1 MLQAHQWCPGVA
13 ISSEGEWGLKRHGL
27 CPMCAIYRGAVTAW
41 SALGRLAARGIGAA
55 LPAELWLFLESCV
68 WLKAGIGLS
77 PVWFLPSRWVNVILE
92 CSGENRVSVLCVGL
106 TDFWKDGFNKKTPTM
121 LVGRSETESLHVKV
135 AELLRTQR
143 SHWKLIESVA
153 WWCSLCQLRVLDSA
167 AAFEVLGFLFRW
179 TKSLFRCIG

>member
-106 TDFWKDGFNKKTPTM
+106 TDFWKDGFNKKNPNNACWKKWNWKFTCKSCW
-121 LVGRSETESLHVKV
+121 VIENSE
-135 AELLRTQR
+135 
-143 SHWKLIESVA
+143 
-153 WWCSLCQLRVLDSA
+153 
-167 AAFEVLGFLFRW
+167 
-179 TKSLFRCIG
+179 KSLKTDRECGLVMQSFSA